1 MKHASETQLR
11 HPSAGG
17 TRSDRNAEF
26 PLVDPRHPD
35 AAFIQREL
43 DRDRKREWYLIP
55 KAFIA
60 LAIVAV
66 LVVIRQLFF
75 V

>member
-1 MKHASETQLR
+1 MTHASEPQLR
-11 HPSAGG
+11 HAPAPV
-17 TRSDRNAEF
+17 TRSRRNAQTM
-26 PLVDPRHPD
+26 LVDPRHPD
-35 AAFIQREL
+35 AAFIQQEL

-55 KAFIA
+55 KTFVA